1 MKRCSECGGLNEDD
15 AVYCKLCGK
24 ELGTRLYGPSSPR
37 VYRRGPPYR
46 KAIAIVLLLTPTF
59 WQSYQRLL
67 LAWHFGWGFSVGD
80 VVVISSMTMAVLV
93 GAILL
98 LRS

>member
-24 ELGTRLYGPSSPR
+24 ELGTRLYG
-37 VYRRGPPYR
+37 RGPPYR